1 MDNRRHIVSAFVFL
15 VVLWIAVYW
24 WWEPGGERD
33 EPAITFDKAVDVDPT
48 VEGVGGGVGGE
59 VGTMPADGSVPVAGD
74 SLAQQG
80 EDAQPVDP
88 TPKFRSYT
96 VKRGDTFE
104 TIAIRELGSASLHVA
119 IAKSN
124 PFKDPMR
131 LKPGDVI
138 RIPLDPGNIQGDGA
152 GVAEAPPPPSPA
164 VEYLV
169 RRGDTLGDIALAFY
183 GSARPKYLDL
193 IYSANRGTMRDR
205 DTIAVGQKLMIPP
218 APPSSGSD

>member
-33 EPAITFDKAVDVDPT
+33 EPAITFDEIVDVDPAAGT
-48 VEGVGGGVGGE
+48 VDAPD
-59 VGTMPADGSVPVAGD
+59 GTLQADGSGQAGGD
-74 SLAQQG
+74 DLAETG
-80 EDAQPVDP
+80 GDPEPVDP

-104 TIAIRELGSASLHVA
+104 TIAIRELGSASLQVA

-131 LKPGDVI
+131 IKPGDVI

-152 GVAEAPPPPSPA
+152 GVAVAPPLPPPA
-164 VEYLV
+164 VEYVV

-218 APPSSGSD
+218 APPSSSGSD